1 MPLRFREIRE
11 VQYVSRRADGQSI
24 ARLGRR
30 PVISRGLHGTP
41 EFFRKFRERHLLCNV
56 KPKYVNMA
64 DINLKTLRTELSG
77 SRPLP
82 PEVRWDIVELLFF
95 AYRDFVGDADHV
107 LEEFGFGRAHHR
119 VVHFVQRYPGLKV
132 ADLLEVLRITKQ
144 SLGRVLKQLLDEGY
158 IIQRAGDSDR
168 RQRLLFATAKGEAL
182 VVKLASLQ
190 TRRID
195 RALATLDPEGAS
207 SVRKFLLGLIDHD
220 DPDKVLEVI
229 LKGGGPDM
237 RTRS

>member
-1 MPLRFREIRE
+1 VNWR
-11 VQYVSRRADGQSI
+11 Y
-24 ARLGRR
+24 
-30 PVISRGLHGTP
+30 
-41 EFFRKFRERHLLCNV
+41 FRKFRERHLLCNV
-56 KPKYVNMA
+56 TPKYVNMA
-64 DINLKTLRTELSG
+64 DINVKA
-77 SRPLP
+77 SRSEPLGGRSP
-82 PEVRWDIVELLFF
+82 APEVRWDIVELLFF

-119 VVHFVQRYPGLKV
+119 VMHFVQRYPGLKV

-182 VVKLASLQ
+182 VVKLAGLQ

-195 RALATLDPEGAS
+195 RALTPLGPEGAEIA
-207 SVRKFLLGLIDHD
+207 RKFLLGLIDHD

-229 LKGGGPDM
+229 LKGGSPDM